1 MFSMQFGRC
10 EFTLNLEMRFLDP
23 DELNENSED
32 DNFEKSLDPYQQDQ
46 ANLMRDR
53 IIAFVTKQK
62 SLFDKLLSKSI
73 FKIPNVFG
81 SMIEKICQ
89 REKRDLPTILTKIFL

>member
-1 MFSMQFGRC
+1 MFSMRFGKC
-10 EFTLNLEMRFLDP
+10 EFTLILEMKFLDP
-23 DELNENSED
+23 DELKENPED
-32 DNFEKSLDPYQQDQ
+32 DNYDKSLDQFQEHQ
-46 ANLMRDR
+46 MRDR

-62 SLFDKLLSKSI
+62 SLFDKLLSRSI

-89 REKRDLPTILTKIFL
+89 REKRDVPTILTKIFL

>member
-1 MFSMQFGRC
+1 M
-10 EFTLNLEMRFLDP
+10 DP
-23 DELNENSED
+23 DELKENSED
-32 DNFEKSLDPYQQDQ
+32 DNIDKSVDH
-46 ANLMRDR
+46 NLMRDR

-89 REKRDLPTILTKIFL
+89 REKRDVPTILTKIFA

>member
-1 MFSMQFGRC
+1 
-10 EFTLNLEMRFLDP
+10 MRFLDP
-23 DELNENSED
+23 DELKENSED
-32 DNFEKSLDPYQQDQ
+32 DNFDKSVDPFQ
-46 ANLMRDR
+46 ASIMRDR

-89 REKRDLPTILTKIFL
+89 REKCDVPTILTKIFA

>member
-1 MFSMQFGRC
+1 
-10 EFTLNLEMRFLDP
+10 MRLLDP
-23 DELNENSED
+23 DELKENPGD
-32 DNFEKSLDPYQQDQ
+32 DNYDKSLDKFQNENENQ
-46 ANLMRDR
+46 MRDR

-62 SLFDKLLSKSI
+62 SLFDKLLSRSI

-89 REKRDLPTILTKIFL
+89 REKRDVPTILTKIFS